1 MVTTWHT
8 GLIFPYY
15 FISFTYPCPSKPN
28 WTSWKIM
35 ARVGGC
41 YFLLQSFPVF
51 WKKIPI
57 TKFRG
62 DKMGIFSWCS
72 SRVWKKK
79 AGTPAYDQDKT
90 STLKNRGQA
99 YPAVFPWV
107 KKGTMMAGLLGMKA
121 STYLCPESHCYT
133 SNWARS
139 VCIAG
144 THQLTGPFVILLSG
158 LSHFPYPMSFSF
170 LVYPHFRVAHSPVIC
185 CKRMQEK

>member
-79 AGTPAYDQDKT
+79 KQELQHMIKT
-90 STLKNRGQA
+90 RQA
-99 YPAVFPWV
+99 H
-107 KKGTMMAGLLGMKA
+107 LRI
-121 STYLCPESHCYT
+121 E
-133 SNWARS
+133 ARLIPQS
-139 VCIAG
+139 FLELRRVRWWRAC
-144 THQLTGPFVILLSG
+144 SG
-158 LSHFPYPMSFSF
+158 WKPPHICVLSHTATLPTGHAPS
-170 LVYPHFRVAHSPVIC
+170 ASPGPISWQVPSSSSWVGSPIFHIPC
-185 CKRMQEK
+185 LSLSWFTLILE